1 MANHRADRTLQA
13 VKILLVEDS
22 DDIRDA
28 FTGLLRT
35 EGADVVAVA
44 SGTDAITAALGGN
57 FDVVLTDY
65 GLPDIPGDFVIRQVL
80 ATVHRRPRVVVIT
93 GYGEPYTSWARQAG
107 ADLVLTKPVDW
118 PDLLDQIRPDRYRTA
133 A

>member
-1 MANHRADRTLQA
+1 MPSQSTDRALQA

-28 FTGLLRT
+28 FTGLLRS

-44 SGTDAITAALGGN
+44 NGAAGIAAAMQGN
-57 FDVVLTDY
+57 FDVLLTDY

-80 ATVHRRPRVVVIT
+80 ATAGRRPRVVMVT
-93 GYGEPYTSWARQAG
+93 GYGEPYASWARQAG
-107 ADLVLTKPVDW
+107 ADLVLSKPIEW
-118 PDLLDQIRPDRYRTA
+118 ADLLDHIRPDRYRA
-133 A
+133 AA

>member
-1 MANHRADRTLQA
+1 MRGQSPKRALGA
-13 VKILLVEDS
+13 LKILLVEDS

-28 FTGLLRT
+28 FSGLLRA

-44 SGTDAITAALGGN
+44 SGHAAIAAALRAD

-65 GLPDIPGDFVIRQVL
+65 GLPDVPGDFLIRQVL
-80 ATVHRRPRVVVIT
+80 ATARRRPRVIVVT
-93 GYGEPYTSWARQAG
+93 GYGEPYAGWAREAG
-107 ADLVLTKPVDW
+107 ADLVLTKPVEW
-118 PDLLDQIRPDRYRTA
+118 PHLLDRLPPQRLA